1 MKLNK
6 YLLGLAVVA
15 MGGLTACNTDVEGEF
30 YPYSTDYA
38 QFDAASHSVSLSNTE
53 DHVTIPINITRANTS
68 GALTVN
74 FTAAASHEGIFSNDA
89 NGMVT
94 FAPGQGT
101 ATFNV
106 TAQNVEKEVP
116 YQYALSLAG
125 DPVGVLTMV
134 QNGDTIDYEPGQLL
148 KTVIKVQREGDW
160 TPWAPWNSEGTGD
173 YTYSG
178 NYFDP
183 GDDPDLPFSY
193 RQSLGNPNLY
203 KLRIEHWG
211 YDVTLILDYDK
222 STGRVTIPPT
232 FTGATDGTYGDV
244 YITDAANYVTMQG
257 GTPKDTDYG
266 TFDEELGVI
275 TLQLYYYVSAGYFGN
290 TPEYFYLDGFVRT
303 DYSME
308 LTYEGYLTDKDGN
321 VFAQGNLTLS
331 DDIEKAIAIVAP
343 KDADPEAVADGIAA
357 GDYEGVEVESGMI
370 RVPIG
375 EDLTGELQ
383 LIVAIIEDGEVKN
396 VESVNFEYYGAGDAN
411 PWKKL
416 GIGYYTDDYVVP
428 MFTDEN
434 RNPYPP
440 ETVEVEIEENSTTP
454 GLYRVKKAYAD
465 IAASFGAEGG
475 EEDLIIHAEN
485 PNAVYFLTSPLGFD
499 VGYGPFAII
508 SYGGDDIEYFNS
520 KGYSNDVII
529 ENFPEDFGK
538 LENGVITLPLI
549 QAQNQDGSPKTYE
562 DGSPYLFSGY
572 TYMGQSG
579 YYAGKNGAFKLVLP
593 SAAAS
598 VKAKA
603 KAQAAKC
610 AKNHFKATLAKKN
623 AAKTNM
629 TRKQMRQ
636 MRFSQKTMPK
646 TVKVFKR

>member
-89 NGMVT
+89 NGTVT

-106 TAQNVEKEVP
+106 IAQNVEKEVP

-125 DPVGVLTMV
+125 DPVGALTMV

-160 TPWAPWNSEGTGD
+160 TPWAPWNSEGTAD
-173 YTYSG
+173 YYYMG
-178 NYFDP
+178 NYWD
-183 GDDPDLPFSY
+183 GVDEDLDFYY
-193 RQSLGNPNLY
+193 RQSLTNPTQY
-203 KLRIEHWG
+203 KFRIDNWG
-211 YDVTLILDYDK
+211 YGVSLYLDYDET
-222 STGRVTIPPT
+222 TGQVSIPPT
-232 FTGATDGTYGDV
+232 FTGYVHSSYGNL
-244 YITDAANYVTMQG
+244 YIADWANYKMLNDAEPTAS
-257 GTPKDTDYG
+257 DYG
-266 TFDEELGVI
+266 TFDKDQGII
-275 TLQLYYYVSAGYFGN
+275 TIPVYYYVDAGYFGN
-290 TPEYFYLDGFVRT
+290 TPEYIYIDGYVRT

-321 VFAQGNLTLS
+321 VYAQGILALS
-331 DDIEKAIAIVAP
+331 DDIEKAVAIVAP

-357 GDYEGVEVESGMI
+357 GDYEGVEVESGLI

-383 LIVAIIEDGEVKN
+383 LIVAIIEDGVVKN
-396 VESVNFEYYGAGDAN
+396 VTSVFFEYYGAGDAN

-416 GIGYYTDDYVVP
+416 GIGYYTDDFVVP

-508 SYGGDDIEYFNS
+508 SYGGDDIEYFGE
-520 KGYSNDVII
+520 KGYGADVVI

>member
-89 NGMVT
+89 NGTVT

-106 TAQNVEKEVP
+106 IAQNVEKEVP

-125 DPVGVLTMV
+125 DPVGALTMV

-148 KTVIKVQREGDW
+148 KTVINVQREGDW
-160 TPWAPWNSEGTGD
+160 TPWAAWNSTGTAD
-173 YTYSG
+173 YYYMG
-178 NYFDP
+178 NYWD
-183 GDDPDLPFSY
+183 GVDEDLDFYY
-193 RQSLGNPNLY
+193 RQSLTNPTQY
-203 KLRIEHWG
+203 KFRIDNWG
-211 YDVTLILDYDK
+211 YGVSLYLDYDET
-222 STGRVTIPPT
+222 TGQVSIPPT
-232 FTGATDGTYGDV
+232 FTGYVHSSYGNL
-244 YITDAANYVTMQG
+244 YIADWANYKMLNDAEPTAS
-257 GTPKDTDYG
+257 DYG
-266 TFDEELGVI
+266 TFDKDLGII
-275 TLQLYYYVSAGYFGN
+275 TIPVYYYVDAGYFGN
-290 TPEYFYLDGFVRT
+290 TPEYIYIDGYVRT

-321 VFAQGNLTLS
+321 VYAQGILALS
-331 DDIEKAIAIVAP
+331 DDIEKAVAIVAP

-396 VESVNFEYYGAGDAN
+396 VESVLFEYYGAGDAN

-416 GIGYYTDDYVVP
+416 GIGYYTDDFVVP

-508 SYGGDDIEYFNS
+508 SYGGDDIEYFGE
-520 KGYSNDVII
+520 KGYGADVVI

>member
-53 DHVTIPINITRANTS
+53 DHVTIPINLTRANTS

-89 NGMVT
+89 NGTVT

-106 TAQNVEKEVP
+106 TAQNVEKEVA

-160 TPWAPWNSEGTGD
+160 TSWTAWNSEGTAD
-173 YTYSG
+173 YLYTGSF
-178 NYFDP
+178 FDP
-183 GDDPDLPFSY
+183 GWDEDLPFYY
-193 RQSLGNPNLY
+193 RQSITNSNQY
-203 KLRIEHWG
+203 KFRIDHWG
-211 YDVTLILDYDK
+211 YDVTMNLEYDE
-222 STGRVTIPPT
+222 STGRVTLPPT
-232 FTGATDGTYGDV
+232 FTGYTHSSYGDV
-244 YITDAANYVTMQG
+244 YICDIANYNIMNG
-257 GTPKDTDYG
+257 EEAGADDYG
-266 TFDEELGVI
+266 TFDKESGIIAVPVI
-275 TLQLYYYVSAGYFGN
+275 YYVDAGYFGYDM
-290 TPEYFYLDGFVRT
+290 EYIYIDGYVRT
-303 DYSME
+303 DYSIE
-308 LTYEGYLTDKDGN
+308 LTYEGYLTDKEGN
-321 VFAQGNLTLS
+321 VYAQGNLTLS
-331 DDIEKAIAIVAP
+331 DDIEKAVAIVAP

-357 GDYEGVEVESGMI
+357 GDYEGVEVEAGQI

-396 VESVNFEYYGAGDAN
+396 VESVLFEYYGAGDAN

-485 PNAVYFLTSPLGFD
+485 PNAVYFLTSSLGFD

-636 MRFSQKTMPK
+636 MRFSKKIMPK
-646 TVKVFKR
+646 QLKVFKR